1 MLTRTLALTLT
12 ASLAALALAAPL
24 PGGGDGED
32 IKFAEIKKVNDDEF
46 KKTNFN
52 VHDKTE
58 HDANFNQVE
67 ASNKD
72 ALSAAAFAQADDG
85 GFFRLARRQIGVD
98 GISDVAVT
106 DPLEGDDLGIED
118 DGVLG
123 ANLNF
128 GFDLDTGID
137 AQFDDADSFGGLS
150 LLKRGGGDDDGEN
163 IKALP
168 APSPSLT
175 NLDLPLPQ
183 FAQLQKINDDRF
195 KKTNFNVHDAT
206 EHDANFNQVEAK
218 KQNTAQAVA
227 FAKNDGDD
235 GKHHRSNKHDDDH

>member
-1 MLTRTLALTLT
+1 MLTRALTLT
-12 ASLAALALAAPL
+12 LAASLAALTLAAPL

-32 IKFAEIKKVNDDEF
+32 IKFAEIKKVNNDEF

-106 DPLEGDDLGIED
+106 DPLEGDDLGIDD
-118 DGVLG
+118 DGDLG
-123 ANLNF
+123 AKLNF
-128 GFDLDTGID
+128 GFDLNTGID

-163 IKALP
+163 IK
-168 APSPSLT
+168 
-175 NLDLPLPQ
+175 

-235 GKHHRSNKHDDDH
+235 GKHHRSNKHDDDY